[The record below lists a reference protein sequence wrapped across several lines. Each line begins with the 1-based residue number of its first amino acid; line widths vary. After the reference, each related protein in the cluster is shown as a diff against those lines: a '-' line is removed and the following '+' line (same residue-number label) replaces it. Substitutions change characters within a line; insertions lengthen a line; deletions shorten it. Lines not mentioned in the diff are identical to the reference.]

1 MGVPPLRLSVL
12 VDEPP
17 ASSGSFVLYWMTSA
31 RRLEHNFALDRAVEW
46 AADLKQPLVILEALR
61 VGYAWASDRFHRFV
75 IDGMREHAA
84 ALAGGPVHYY
94 PYVEERAGAGKGL
107 VAALSQKASVVVAD
121 EWPCFFLPRAVAAA
135 ARRSPARFEMV
146 DASGLLPLRAADRCF
161 TMAMHFRGWLK
172 KNLLP
177 HLAALPDPQPLAA
190 LAGKRRPL
198 PALTAIQERWPVAS
212 EALLSGEALSTLPID
227 HRVGVVGT
235 PGGRTEA
242 RARLDRFLAQGL
254 KRYADGRNDPD
265 VQVSSALSAHLH
277 FGHIGTHEIAAEL
290 WGRAGPGR
298 LFKESE
304 ERWGLSKNA
313 AEYFDQLVV
322 WRELGLNFCHHR
334 RAYDR
339 YESLPDWAQTTL
351 ERHAKD
357 PRPALYDLETLEA
370 ARTHDP
376 IWNAAQRQLMGEG
389 IIHNHLRMLWGKK
402 VLEWSERPQDALAIL
417 IHLNN
422 KYAIDG
428 RDPNSYSGIF
438 WTFGR
443 YDRPWPERPVY
454 GMVRSMSSERAAK
467 KLDLDAYVRRWAG
480 GQRDLF
486 G

>member
-17 ASSGSFVLYWMTSA
+17 AASGSFVLYWMTSA
-31 RRLEHNFALDRAVEW
+31 RRLDHNFALDRAVEW
-46 AADLKQPLVILEALR
+46 AAQLKQPLVILEALR

-75 IDGMREHAA
+75 LDGMREHAA
-84 ALAGGPVHYY
+84 ALADGPLHYY
-94 PYVEERAGAGKGL
+94 PYVEDRAGAGKGL
-107 VAALSQKASVVVAD
+107 VAALSEKASVVVAD
-121 EWPCFFLPRAVAAA
+121 EWPCFFLPQAVGAA
-135 ARRSPARFEMV
+135 ARRSAARFELV
-146 DASGLLPLRAADRCF
+146 DGSGLLPLRAADRCF

-172 KNLLP
+172 KNLLQ
-177 HLAALPDPQPLAA
+177 HLEAPPSAQPLAA
-190 LAGKRRPL
+190 LTGKRRSL
-198 PALTAIQERWPVAS
+198 PALSAIQARWPAAS
-212 EALLSGEALSTLPID
+212 PEMLAGATLASLPID
-227 HRVGVVGT
+227 HRVGVVAT

-254 KRYADGRNDPD
+254 RRYAEGRNDPD

-277 FGHIGTHEIAAEL
+277 FGHISAHEIAAEL
-290 WGRAGPGR
+290 WGRGGPAR
-298 LFKESE
+298 LFKDSE

-339 YESLPDWAQTTL
+339 YESLPEWAQTTL
-351 ERHAKD
+351 ERHLKD
-357 PRPALYDLETLEA
+357 PRPSSYELETLEA

-402 VLEWSERPQDALAIL
+402 VLEWSRRPQDALAIL

-443 YDRPWPERPVY
+443 YDRPWPERPIY

-467 KLDLDAYVRRWAG
+467 KLDLDAYVKRWAG